1 MSLFVWIVLGLVA
14 GFIASHLVNRYG
26 LGLVVDLLI
35 GILGT
40 VVGGWLFQ
48 VLGYKGVTGLD
59 PHSLLVATV
68 GAIVCLILYH
78 AIRRR
83 RIF

>member
-14 GFIASHLVNRYG
+14 GFIASHLVNHYG
-26 LGLVVDLLI
+26 MGLLVDLLI
-35 GILGT
+35 GVVGT
-40 VVGGWLFQ
+40 IVGGWLFQ

-59 PHSLLVATV
+59 PHSILVATV